1 MTHMVTGAYNMRK
14 CGVSA
19 CDNVMHMSTKYAWTP
34 FDYAAQ
40 QAAANII
47 SRSGYSY
54 RSISDRM
61 HNVVSHVRIRD
72 IEKGNKAPIKI
83 SEFLLIC
90 QACGSDPLATLRWI
104 IARAAEIEAA
114 ESVSPAGERRPVLS
128 VSPAD
133 TVPPADDDAPLSNE
147 EIMAMAANKDHNRD
161 LEAETPRD

>member
-133 TVPPADDDAPLSNE
+133 TVPPADDAPLSTQ

>member
-14 CGVSA
+14 CGVST
-19 CDNVMHMSTKYAWTP
+19 CDNVMHMATKYTWTP
-34 FDYAAQ
+34 FDHAAQ
-40 QAAANII
+40 QAAAKII

-61 HNVVSHVRIRD
+61 HNVVSHVRISD

-90 QACGSDPLATLRWI
+90 QACGADPLATLRWI
-104 IARAAEIEAA
+104 IARAADIEAT

-133 TVPPADDDAPLSNE
+133 IVPSSDDDAPLSNE

>member
-90 QACGSDPLATLRWI
+90 QACGADPLATLRWI
-104 IARAAEIEAA
+104 IARANEIEAA
-114 ESVSPAGERRPVLS
+114 ESDSPAGERRPVLS

-133 TVPPADDDAPLSNE
+133 TVPPADDDAPLSTQ
-147 EIMAMAANKDHNRD
+147 EIMAMAANKDPNRG